1 MMKIIGFFIFFASF
15 SLTQAGQSDW
25 PEEDFFVPGEFVS
38 YSNSGEKFL
47 LDEDNIQKLLGS
59 FPADLP
65 KKEQAKPNTPPT
77 QQLENPPSPLPEIVP
92 APSIEF
98 TFPEELSTPAQP
110 TSKSTQEKNRRRVSK
125 TPYERIDPPA
135 ERTKPAPANPRRN
148 RQQPPFP
155 DTSLFKPVESRDV
168 TTDGRAVR
176 CHWYQLQEPAVSPS
190 PQPTHPSIAFMN
202 HFRPGDLPP
211 SPNPLSF
218 QDLYLYFMSYYQ
230 SFPQG
235 DPFAFGIPYPQGV
248 AVPMIPGWMPQYM
261 TMPQQVGNLSFYPLR
276 QAEPQ
281 APQQQPSLPKLPE
294 GPESDQGF

>member
-38 YSNSGEKFL
+38 YSNSGENLL
-47 LDEDNIQKLLGS
+47 LDEDNLQQLLGS

-77 QQLENPPSPLPEIVP
+77 QQLENPPSPLPEVVP
-92 APSIEF
+92 AHSIEL

-135 ERTKPAPANPRRN
+135 EGTNPAPANPRRN
-148 RQQPPFP
+148 RQQAPFP
-155 DTSLFKPVESRDV
+155 ASSLFKPVESRDL
-168 TTDGRAVR
+168 TTDGRDVR
-176 CHWYQLQEPAVSPS
+176 CRWYQFQDVAVSPS
-190 PQPTHPSIAFMN
+190 PQLTY
-202 HFRPGDLPP
+202 PGVVLMPNLGSGEVP
-211 SPNPLSF
+211 ILANPLSF

-235 DPFAFGIPYPQGV
+235 EPLPFGLPYPQGV

-261 TMPQQVGNLSFYPLR
+261 AMPQQIEAFPLYPHPEEA
-276 QAEPQ
+276 QQ
-281 APQQQPSLPKLPE
+281 APQPQPSLPKPLA
-294 GPESDQGF
+294 GHESDQGF

>member
-1 MMKIIGFFIFFASF
+1 MIKIIGFFIFFASF
-15 SLTQAGQSDW
+15 SLTQASQSDW
-25 PEEDFFVPGEFVS
+25 PGEDFFVPGEFVS

-47 LDEDNIQKLLGS
+47 LDEENLQQLLGS

-77 QQLENPPSPLPEIVP
+77 QQLENPPSPLPEVVP
-92 APSIEF
+92 APSIEL

-110 TSKSTQEKNRRRVSK
+110 TSKPTQEQKRRRVSK

-135 ERTKPAPANPRRN
+135 EGTKPTPANPRRN
-148 RQQPPFP
+148 RQQPLFP
-155 DTSLFKPVESRDV
+155 DTSLFKPVESRDL

-176 CHWYQLQEPAVSPS
+176 CRWLQFQEPAVSPS
-190 PQPTHPSIAFMN
+190 PQLKY
-202 HFRPGDLPP
+202 PGVVLMPNLGSGEVP
-211 SPNPLSF
+211 ILVNPLSF

-235 DPFAFGIPYPQGV
+235 DPFAFGIPSPQGV

-261 TMPQQVGNLSFYPLR
+261 TMPQQVVNLPFYPLP

-281 APQQQPSLPKLPE
+281 DPQQQPSLPKLP
-294 GPESDQGF
+294 GVPESDQGF